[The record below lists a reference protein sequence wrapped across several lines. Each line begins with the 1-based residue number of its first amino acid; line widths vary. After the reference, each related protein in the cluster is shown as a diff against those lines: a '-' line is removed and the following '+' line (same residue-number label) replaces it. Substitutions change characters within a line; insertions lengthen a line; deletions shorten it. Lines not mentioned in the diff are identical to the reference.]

1 MGRGRS
7 VRGFEG
13 VPLESSA
20 EGSTRA
26 SSRSDDQRALLESA
40 ERVAQIGSWE
50 WTPETGEL
58 LWSDNLFRLFGLEP
72 GSVTPSAELVLKRT
86 HLDDRERQTREVD
99 RVRRG
104 ATYQRFDYRI
114 VRTDG
119 STRHLRSTLAEIDRQ
134 GQPRK
139 ILGTVQDVT
148 DQRRTESEIAAFV
161 AVSEAIEEWESF
173 DQGVENLLRKLA
185 EAMDCVAGVLWAPDG
200 EELVARVFWRKRN
213 FDEADDFET
222 ATRGLRIAHGQG
234 LPGSV
239 WKSGTPVA
247 ISNLDEFHGYLRT
260 EAAGTAGLRGGVA
273 FAVLDGEEVLAV
285 VELYSCEDAEPSE
298 RLMRSLVGIGHQLGQ
313 FLKRHRGEL
322 GSARLT
328 PRELEV
334 LQLAARGNSAAQI
347 AERLTISPATVKTH
361 FAHLYAKLEVPDR
374 VAAVAKAVRSGL
386 VE

>member
-1 MGRGRS
+1 M
-7 VRGFEG
+7 
-13 VPLESSA
+13 ESSGN
-20 EGSTRA
+20 GSSRA

-72 GSVTPSAELVLKRT
+72 GSTTPSVELVREMT
-86 HLDDRERQTREVD
+86 HADDRELQEREVE

-104 ATYQRFDYRI
+104 PIYHRYEYRI

-119 STRHLRSTLAEIDRQ
+119 STRHLRSTLAKIDEQ
-134 GQPRK
+134 GKPHK
-139 ILGTVQDVT
+139 ILGTVQDFT
-148 DQRRTESEIAAFV
+148 DQRRTESEIAALV
-161 AVSEAIEEWESF
+161 AVSEAIVQWESF
-173 DQGVENLLRKLA
+173 GQGVENLLRRLA
-185 EAMDCVAGVLWAPDG
+185 DALDCVVGVLWVPDG

-213 FDEADDFET
+213 LDKADDFEA
-222 ATRGLRIAHGQG
+222 ATRRLRIAQGQG

-239 WKSGTPVA
+239 WKSGTPIA
-247 ISNLDEFHGYLRT
+247 LNDLREFQGYLRT
-260 EAAGTAGLRGGVA
+260 EEAKTAGLRGGVA

-285 VELYSCEDAEPSE
+285 VELYSCENAEPSE

-328 PRELEV
+328 PRELEI

-347 AERLTISPATVKTH
+347 AERLTISRSTVKTH
-361 FAHLYAKLEVPDR
+361 FEHVYAKLEVPDR

>member
-1 MGRGRS
+1 M
-7 VRGFEG
+7 
-13 VPLESSA
+13 ESSGK
-20 EGSTRA
+20 GSSRA

-58 LWSDNLFRLFGLEP
+58 LWSGNLFRLLGMEP
-72 GSVTPSAELVLKRT
+72 GSMTPSPELVLEMT
-86 HLDDRERQTREVD
+86 HPDDRERQTREVE

-119 STRHLRSTLAEIDRQ
+119 STRHLRSTLAEIDQQ
-134 GQPRK
+134 GKPHK

-148 DQRRTESEIAAFV
+148 DQRRTESEIAALV
-161 AVSEAIEEWESF
+161 AVSEGIVEWESF

-185 EAMDCVAGVLWAPDG
+185 EAMDCVAGVLWVPDG

-222 ATRGLRIAHGQG
+222 ATRRLRIAQGQG
-234 LPGSV
+234 LPGRV
-239 WKSGTPVA
+239 WKSGTPIA
-247 ISNLDEFHGYLRT
+247 LNDLGEFQGYLRT
-260 EAAGTAGLRGGVA
+260 EEAETAGLRGGVA

-285 VELYSCEDAEPSE
+285 VELYSCADAEPSE
-298 RLMRSLVGIGHQLGQ
+298 RLMRSLVGIGHELGQ
-313 FLKRHRGEL
+313 VLKRRRGEL

-328 PRELEV
+328 AREVEV

-347 AERLTISPATVKTH
+347 AERLTISRSTVKTH
-361 FAHLYAKLEVPDR
+361 FEHVYAKLEVPDR
-374 VAAVAKAVRSGL
+374 VAAVGKAVREGL

>member
-1 MGRGRS
+1 MSRKD
-7 VRGFEG
+7 
-13 VPLESSA
+13 SS
-20 EGSTRA
+20 RA

-72 GSVTPSAELVLKRT
+72 GSVTPSAELVLGMT
-86 HLDDRERQTREVD
+86 HPDDRERQAREVE
-99 RVRRG
+99 RLRRG
-104 ATYQRFDYRI
+104 TTYQRFGYRI

-119 STRHLRSTLAEIDRQ
+119 STRHLRSTLAEID
-134 GQPRK
+134 QPGKPHK

-148 DQRRTESEIAAFV
+148 DQRRTESEIAGFV

-185 EAMDCVAGVLWAPDG
+185 EALDCVAGVLWVPDG
-200 EELVARVFWRKRN
+200 EDLVARVFWRKRN
-213 FDEADDFET
+213 FDEADDFEA
-222 ATRGLRIAHGQG
+222 ATRRLRIAHGQG
-234 LPGSV
+234 LLGGV
-239 WKSGTPVA
+239 WKSGTPIA
-247 ISNLDEFHGYLRT
+247 MTDLGEFHGYLRT
-260 EAAGTAGLRGGVA
+260 EEAETAGLRGGVA

-285 VELYSCEDAEPSE
+285 VELYSCEDAEPGE
-298 RLMRSLVGIGHQLGQ
+298 RLMRSLVGIGHVLGQ
-313 FLKRHRGEL
+313 FLKRRRGEL

-328 PRELEV
+328 AREVEV

-347 AERLTISPATVKTH
+347 AERLTISRSTVKTH
-361 FAHLYAKLEVPDR
+361 FEHVYAKLDVSDR
-374 VAAVAKAVRSGL
+374 VAAVAKAVREGL

>member
-1 MGRGRS
+1 
-7 VRGFEG
+7 
-13 VPLESSA
+13 LESSA

>member
-1 MGRGRS
+1 M
-7 VRGFEG
+7 
-13 VPLESSA
+13 ESSGK
-20 EGSTRA
+20 GSSRA

-40 ERVAQIGSWE
+40 ESVAQIGSWE

-72 GSVTPSAELVLKRT
+72 GSVTPAPELVLQMT
-86 HLDDRERQTREVD
+86 HPDDREQQAREVE

-119 STRHLRSTLAEIDRQ
+119 STRHLRSTLAEID
-134 GQPRK
+134 QPGK
-139 ILGTVQDVT
+139 PHKVLGTVQDVT
-148 DQRRTESEIAAFV
+148 DQRRSESEIAALV
-161 AVSEAIEEWESF
+161 AVSEAIVEWESF
-173 DQGVENLLRKLA
+173 DQGVENLLRRLA
-185 EAMDCVAGVLWAPDG
+185 EAMDCVAGVLWVPDG
-200 EELVARVFWRKRN
+200 EALVARVFWRKRD
-213 FDEADDFET
+213 FDEADDFVA
-222 ATRGLRIAHGQG
+222 ATRRLRIAQGQG

-239 WKSGTPVA
+239 WKSGTPIA
-247 ISNLDEFHGYLRT
+247 LNDLGEFQGYLRT
-260 EAAGTAGLRGGVA
+260 EEAKTAGLRGGVA

-285 VELYSCEDAEPSE
+285 VELYSCADAEPSE

-322 GSARLT
+322 GSTRLT
-328 PRELEV
+328 AREVAV

-347 AERLTISPATVKTH
+347 AELLTISRSTVKTH
-361 FAHLYAKLEVPDR
+361 FEHVYAKLDVPDR

>member
-1 MGRGRS
+1 
-7 VRGFEG
+7 
-13 VPLESSA
+13 LESSGK
-20 EGSTRA
+20 GSSRA

-58 LWSDNLFRLFGLEP
+58 LWSGNLFRLFGLEP
-72 GSVTPSAELVLKRT
+72 GSVTPSAELVLERT
-86 HLDDRERQTREVD
+86 HPDDRVRQTREVE

-134 GQPRK
+134 GKPRK

-148 DQRRTESEIAAFV
+148 DQRRTESEIAALV

-173 DQGVENLLRKLA
+173 DQGVENLLQKLA
-185 EAMDCVAGVLWAPDG
+185 EALDCVAGVLWVPDG

-222 ATRGLRIAHGQG
+222 ATRRLRIAQGQG

-239 WKSGTPVA
+239 WKSGTPIA
-247 ISNLDEFHGYLRT
+247 INDPGEFHGYLLT
-260 EAAGTAGLRGGVA
+260 EEAETAGLRGGVA

-313 FLKRHRGEL
+313 FLKRRRGEL

-328 PRELEV
+328 AREVEV

-347 AERLTISPATVKTH
+347 AERLTISRSTVKTH
-361 FAHLYAKLEVPDR
+361 FEHVYAKLEVPDR
-374 VAAVAKAVRSGL
+374 VAAVAKAVREGL

>member
-1 MGRGRS
+1 
-7 VRGFEG
+7 
-13 VPLESSA
+13 LESSGK
-20 EGSTRA
+20 GSSRA

-58 LWSDNLFRLFGLEP
+58 LWSDNLFRLLGLEP
-72 GSVTPSAELVLKRT
+72 GSATPSAELVLEMT
-86 HLDDRERQTREVD
+86 HPDDRERLTRELE
-99 RVRRG
+99 RLRRG
-104 ATYQRFDYRI
+104 ATYQRFGYRI

-119 STRHLRSTLAEIDRQ
+119 STRHLRSTLAEID
-134 GQPRK
+134 QPGKPHK

-148 DQRRTESEIAAFV
+148 DQRRTESEIAGFV

-173 DQGVENLLRKLA
+173 VQGVENLLRKLA
-185 EAMDCVAGVLWAPDG
+185 EALDCVAGVLWVPDG

-222 ATRGLRIAHGQG
+222 ATRSLRIAHGEG

-247 ISNLDEFHGYLRT
+247 MNDLGEFHGYLRT
-260 EAAGTAGLRGGVA
+260 EEAETAGLRGGVA

-285 VELYSCEDAEPSE
+285 VELYSCENAEPSE
-298 RLMRSLVGIGHQLGQ
+298 RLMRSLVGIGHALGQ
-313 FLKRHRGEL
+313 FLKRRRGEL
-322 GSARLT
+322 GSALLT
-328 PRELEV
+328 AREVEV
-334 LQLAARGNSAAQI
+334 LQLAARGKSAAQI
-347 AERLTISPATVKTH
+347 AERLTISRSTVKTH
-361 FAHLYAKLEVPDR
+361 FEHVYAKLDVPDR
-374 VAAVAKAVRSGL
+374 VAAVAKAVREGL

>member
-1 MGRGRS
+1 
-7 VRGFEG
+7 VQ
-13 VPLESSA
+13 LESSGK
-20 EGSTRA
+20 GSSRT

-72 GSVTPSAELVLKRT
+72 GSVTPSTELVLEMT
-86 HLDDRERQTREVD
+86 HPDDRERQVREVE

-104 ATYQRFDYRI
+104 VTYHRYDYRI

-119 STRHLRSTLAEIDRQ
+119 STRHLRSTLAEIDQQ
-134 GQPRK
+134 GQPQK

-148 DQRRTESEIAAFV
+148 DQHRTESEIAAFV
-161 AVSEAIEEWESF
+161 AVSVAIEEWGSF

-185 EAMDCVAGVLWAPDG
+185 EAMDCVAGVLWLPDG
-200 EELVARVFWRKRN
+200 EELVARVFWRKQN

-222 ATRGLRIAHGQG
+222 ATRRLRIAQGQG

-239 WKSGTPVA
+239 WKSGTPIA
-247 ISNLDEFHGYLRT
+247 INDLGEFHGYLRT
-260 EAAGTAGLRGGVA
+260 EEAETAGLRGGVA

-298 RLMRSLVGIGHQLGQ
+298 RLMRSLVGIGHELGQ
-313 FLKRHRGEL
+313 FLKRRRGEL
-322 GSARLT
+322 GSALLT
-328 PRELEV
+328 AREVEV
-334 LQLAARGNSAAQI
+334 LQLAARGKSAAQI
-347 AERLTISPATVKTH
+347 AELLTISSSTVKTH
-361 FAHLYAKLEVPDR
+361 FEHVYAKLDIPDR
-374 VAAVAKAVRSGL
+374 VAAVAKAVREGL